1 MSIIDKVNETS
12 KSVSEK
18 TKSFQELKNIKRKIE
33 YEKARIYEIY
43 TEIGQKYYENMKKG
57 SNDFS
62 DMNVLCED
70 IDGRRR
76 RIKKMTFEENSIR
89 GHKVCPK
96 CNAEVNGKFKFCGVC
111 GARIPDPDDDDFLE
125 SIHSSSESEN

>member
-43 TEIGQKYYENMKKG
+43 TEIGQKYYESLKKG
-57 SNDFS
+57 ADATEE
-62 DMNVLCED
+62 MKLLCDD
-70 IDGRRR
+70 IDSRRR
-76 RIKKMTFEENSIR
+76 RIKKMTFEENGIR

-111 GARIPDPDDDDFLE
+111 GARIPDPDDDDFLD
-125 SIHSSSESEN
+125 SIQSDGDSEG